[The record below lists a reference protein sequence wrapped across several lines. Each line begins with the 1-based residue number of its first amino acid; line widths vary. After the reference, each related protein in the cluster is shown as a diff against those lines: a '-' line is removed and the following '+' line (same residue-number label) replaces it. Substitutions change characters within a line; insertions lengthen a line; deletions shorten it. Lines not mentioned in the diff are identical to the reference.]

1 MLSVRVA
8 AALARFL
15 PWQAGLISRN
25 TPGAACVATRNIH
38 VSKACFQ
45 KTGTAEVSSI
55 LEERIMGADTS
66 AELEETGRVLS
77 IGDGI
82 ARVYGLRNVQAE
94 EMVEFSSG
102 LKGMSLN
109 LEPDNVGVVVF
120 GNDRLIKEGDV
131 VKRTGA
137 IVDVPVGEEL
147 LGRVVDA
154 LGNPIDGKGPIT
166 SKMRRRVGLK
176 APGII
181 PRISVRE
188 PMQTGIK
195 AVDSLVPIGRGQREL
210 IIGDRQT
217 GKTSIAIDTIINQKR
232 FNDGTDEK
240 KKLYCIYVAIGQKR
254 STVAQLVKRLTDA
267 DAMKYTIVVSATAS
281 DAAPLQYLAPYS
293 GCSMGEYFR
302 DNGKHALIIYDDLS
316 KQAVAYRQMSLLL
329 RRPPGREAYPGDVFY
344 LHSRLLE
351 RAAKMN
357 DSFGGGSLTALPVIE
372 TQAGD
377 VSAYIPTNVIS
388 ITDGQIFLETEL
400 FYKGIRPAIN
410 VGLSVSRVGSAA
422 QTRAMKQVAGTM
434 KLELAQYREVAAF
447 AQFGSDLDTATQQLL
462 NRGVRLTEL
471 LKQGQYVP
479 MAIEEQ
485 VAVIYAGVRGHLD
498 KLEPSKITK
507 FENAFLAHVLSQH
520 QALLSTIRT
529 EGKIS
534 DQTETKLKEI
544 VTTFLATFEA

>member
-1 MLSVRVA
+1 
-8 AALARFL
+8 
-15 PWQAGLISRN
+15 
-25 TPGAACVATRNIH
+25 
-38 VSKACFQ
+38 
-45 KTGTAEVSSI
+45 
-55 LEERIMGADTS
+55 MG
-66 AELEETGRVLS
+66 
-77 IGDGI
+77 
-82 ARVYGLRNVQAE
+82 
-94 EMVEFSSG
+94 
-102 LKGMSLN
+102 
-109 LEPDNVGVVVF
+109 
-120 GNDRLIKEGDV
+120 
-131 VKRTGA
+131 KRTGA
-137 IVDVPVGEEL
+137 IVDVPVGNEI
-147 LGRVVDA
+147 LGRAVDA
-154 LGNPIDGKGPIT
+154 LGNPIDGKGPIGC
-166 SKMRRRVGLK
+166 KERYQVGLK

-181 PRISVRE
+181 PRQSVKE

-217 GKTSIAIDTIINQKR
+217 GKTAVAIDTIINQKR
-232 FNDGTDEK
+232 FNDAGEE

-254 STVAQLVKRLTDA
+254 STVAQIVKRLTDA
-267 DAMKYTIVVSATAS
+267 DAMKYSIVVSATAS

-293 GCSMGEYFR
+293 GVAMGEYFR
-302 DNGKHALIIYDDLS
+302 DNGMHALIIFDDLS

-344 LHSRLLE
+344 LHSRLLK

-357 DSFGGGSLTALPVIE
+357 EVHGGGSLTALPVIE

-422 QTRAMKQVAGTM
+422 QTKSMKQVAGSM

-447 AQFGSDLDTATQQLL
+447 AQFGSDLDAATQQLL

-479 MAIEEQ
+479 MPIEDQ
-485 VAVIYAGVRGHLD
+485 VAVIYCGVRGFLD
-498 KLEPSKITK
+498 KVDPAKITDFEKK
-507 FENAFLAHVLSQH
+507 FMEHVKSTQRPLLDQIAKDGHLSEASDK
-520 QALLSTIRT
+520 ALN
-529 EGKIS
+529 KVVV
-534 DQTETKLKEI
+534 D
-544 VTTFLATFEA
+544 FMATYA

>member
-1 MLSVRVA
+1 
-8 AALARFL
+8 
-15 PWQAGLISRN
+15 ISRN
-25 TPGAACVATRNIH
+25 TLGTEFVATRNIYA
-38 VSKACFQ
+38 SKTCFQ
-45 KTGTAEVSSI
+45 KTGTAEISSI
-55 LEERIMGADTS
+55 LEERILGADTS
-66 AELEETGRVLS
+66 TELEETGRVLS

-422 QTRAMKQVAGTM
+422 QTRAMKQVNM
-434 KLELAQYREVAAF
+434 KLVLF
-447 AQFGSDLDTATQQLL
+447 LL
-462 NRGVRLTEL
+462 LEINMNRGVRLTEL

-507 FENAFLAHVLSQH
+507 FESAFLAHVLSQH

-534 DQTETKLKEI
+534 DQTEAKLKEI
-544 VTTFLATFEA
+544 VTSFLATFEA